1 MMTAPNASAGPDAG
15 NFALSFVVP
24 TFRETEAG
32 LGRSLDVLL
41 SFLSARD
48 RGRAEILIVDDSD
61 EPLHQRLREMVDER
75 RGSGPPSSIELRPL
89 MLGPRRG
96 KGAAVRLAALA
107 SRGDI
112 VFVIDADLPVPLPFV
127 DVFLD
132 TMSQTGADLVIGQRP
147 ADRYRGAPLRNFV
160 AQALRVIQR
169 NLVFHEAVFEDT
181 QCGFKAF
188 RREVFKSIAGKQ
200 LVEGGM
206 YDLEYLYAATVR
218 GLHVECV
225 DVSVN
230 PESRPSRINVWRC
243 ILFDPLEIARFRV
256 AGALGRYRTGE

>member
-1 MMTAPNASAGPDAG
+1 MKTAPTGFAGPEDG
-15 NFALSFVVP
+15 TFALSFVVP

-32 LGRSLDVLL
+32 LGRSLDMLL
-41 SFLSARD
+41 AFLSAQD
-48 RGRAEILIVDDSD
+48 RGRAEILVVDDSD
-61 EPLHQRLREMVDER
+61 EPLQQRLREMVER
-75 RGSGPPSSIELRPL
+75 RRSGLSSRIELRPL
-89 MLGPRRG
+89 MPGPRRG
-96 KGAAVRLAALA
+96 KGAAVRVAALA

-127 DVFLD
+127 DVFVD
-132 TMSQTGADLVIGQRP
+132 TMSRTGADLVIGQRP
-147 ADRYRGAPLRNFV
+147 ADRYRGDPLRSFV

-169 NLVFHEAVFEDT
+169 NLVFHEGLFEDT

-188 RREVFKSIAGKQ
+188 RRDVFKSIAGKQ

-218 GLHVECV
+218 GLHVECI

-243 ILFDPLEIARFRV
+243 IFFDPLEIARFRV
-256 AGALGRYRTGE
+256 AGALGRYGTGR